1 MRDPRVLGPK
11 EVTEPSF
18 PLLRARSTGSRD
30 PSREGPFCGSCNKV
44 VTELAQMTE
53 TEARAL
59 LHLPPAEGLC
69 VRYFCDE
76 QGQIP
81 HAVSFAAAPYEV
93 FARGRVA

>member
-1 MRDPRVLGPK
+1 
-11 EVTEPSF
+11 
-18 PLLRARSTGSRD
+18 
-30 PSREGPFCGSCNKV
+30 
-44 VTELAQMTE
+44 MTE